1 MKRSLTALLLV
12 SLVAGCAKQQV
23 RAPIARKPSFDS
35 VVMHRSACY
44 GPCPVYTVH
53 VSSDGAVAF
62 EGEQDVRAIGRHK
75 RMISESALIELSDA
89 IEKAHFVALDEH
101 YLFGPDGCTE
111 WATDNPTVDI
121 LVTAGTSQHKVSY
134 YYGCTVSVGQTIDD
148 LSKAIDAAARTA
160 EWVGARAL

>member
-12 SLVAGCAKQQV
+12 PLVAGCAKQEV
-23 RAPIARKPSFDS
+23 VPSDARKPAFDS

-62 EGEQDVRAIGRHK
+62 EGEQDVSAIGQRK
-75 RMISESALIELSDA
+75 RIVSGSALLRLSDA
-89 IEKAHFVALDEH
+89 IEKANFVALKEH
-101 YLFGPDGCTE
+101 YRFGPDGCTE

-121 LVTAGTSQHKVSY
+121 IVTAGTSQHHVSY
-134 YYGCTVSVGQTIDD
+134 YYGCTVSVGQAIND
-148 LSKAIDAAARTA
+148 LSKAIDAAAGTA